1 MKLKN
6 LNKLIHVVS
15 LLLIVVGLLGFA
27 KLNSRTNIVQ
37 GQSDNVC
44 PEGNGWIKYD
54 SWSDAKQSQTH
65 DAGTGN
71 IISSVCVKG
80 GEIKEIFIEDGI
92 KSCWQVVGIGSQIA
106 SVSETWENEEDPELT
121 PIPSV
126 TPKDSNCKD
135 ISHASFLVIT
145 DPGLTPTP
153 SVTPS
158 VTLTPSPTPTNTP
171 SPTDEPKPT
180 DEPED
185 EKDDEDEDE
194 DEDEEEKSE
203 EVAVG
208 GIVTPSGMILGAYA
222 NTGVTED
229 ILMTLLGLSGS
240 GMAAVGYLLHDKKK
254 KK

>member
-1 MKLKN
+1 MSRWWRLDKIESGPNWNKDLISFTSLN
-6 LNKLIHVVS
+6 LDITQICVKSGN
-15 LLLIVVGLLGFA
+15 
-27 KLNSRTNIVQ
+27 
-37 GQSDNVC
+37 DNNDNAAGSYFYTFLV
-44 PEGNGWIKYD
+44 NGW
-54 SWSDAKQSQTH
+54 SPVN
-65 DAGTGN
+65 GGN
-71 IISSVCVKG
+71 CI
-80 GEIKEIFIEDGI
+80 
-92 KSCWQVVGIGSQIA
+92 QANGIGTTTA
-106 SVSETWENEEDPELT
+106 SVSRNTSLDGN
-121 PIPSV
+121 I
-126 TPKDSNCKD
+126 CGD
-135 ISHASFLVIT
+135 ISHASFLIGAA
-145 DPGLTPTP
+145 PTPTPEATSTPTPSVTPSVTPNVTP

-158 VTLTPSPTPTNTP
+158 VTLTPSPTPTNIP

-240 GMAAVGYLLHDKKK
+240 GMAAVGYMLHDKKK